1 MGTLFPLSLRERV
14 LTGVRGCAHAKEDG
28 AMLIGHFTEQP
39 WQDNTTGLMGTQS
52 LDLSIS
58 NGVYDPQV
66 GAKLYNRYLDEKVYA
81 EQMGFDALML
91 NEHHSTPFCMQGVTN
106 VGASI
111 LARETQKAKIIIL
124 GNILPIWDD
133 PLWLAEQLAMIDM
146 ISYGRLVSGFVRGGG
161 RESVSHNA
169 PPHFNRERF
178 EEAHDFIIKAW
189 TTPGPFRWEG
199 KHYHYRYVNPW
210 ARPLQQPHPPIWIP
224 STVSV
229 ETVKWT
235 ARHRYPLVL
244 LATKLEPTK
253 EAFQLYHDTAAEEGY
268 ESGTQ
273 NVAYLWK
280 VHVDETEEL
289 AEAAG
294 RKYLSGVSNPF
305 LAGNE
310 GTINP
315 AIMNLPGHTSRT
327 SRRLAATAFGPA
339 GRFGTNRR
347 PYEDLVQDYSII
359 SGTPKTI
366 LPKIRHVL
374 EYLRPGS
381 VFFWDGDGA
390 MTHEDQMRSL
400 RLMGEEV
407 IPAVREM
414 GKELELF
421 SPFEVDSATGKPLT
435 PEAGAPQPAT
445 GSATA

>member
-1 MGTLFPLSLRERV
+1 MF
-14 LTGVRGCAHAKEDG
+14 
-28 AMLIGHFTEQP
+28 IGHFTEQP
-39 WQDNTTGLMGTQS
+39 WQDDKTGLMGTQS

-58 NGVYDPQV
+58 NAAYDPAV
-66 GAKLYNRYLDEKVYA
+66 GARLYNRYLDEKIYA
-81 EQMGFDALML
+81 EEVGFDGLML

-111 LARETQKAKIIIL
+111 LARQTKKAKIVIL

-169 PPHFNRERF
+169 PPHYNRERF
-178 EEAHDFIIKAW
+178 EEAHDFIIKTW
-189 TTPGPFRWEG
+189 TTAGPFRWEG

-210 ARPLQQPHPPIWIP
+210 AKPLQQPHPQIWIP

-235 ARHRYPLVL
+235 AQHRYPIVL

-253 EAFQLYHDTAAEEGY
+253 EAFRLYADTAAEAGY
-268 ESGTQ
+268 TSGTQ
-273 NVAYLWK
+273 HVAYLFK
-280 VHVDETEEL
+280 VHVDETEEK
-289 AEAAG
+289 AEEVG

-310 GTINP
+310 GAVNP

-327 SRRLAATAFGPA
+327 SRRLAAASFGPA
-339 GRFGTNRR
+339 GRFGINRR
-347 PYEDLVQDYSII
+347 SYEEQVNDYTII
-359 SGTPKTI
+359 SGTPKTV

-381 VFFWDGDGA
+381 IFFWDGDGA

-400 RLMGEEV
+400 RLMGAEI

-414 GKELELF
+414 GEELELF
-421 SPFEVDSATGKPLT
+421 GPFEVDPANGQPMGARQASDTSSASHAAASAL
-435 PEAGAPQPAT
+435 PEINA
-445 GSATA
+445 

>member
-1 MGTLFPLSLRERV
+1 
-14 LTGVRGCAHAKEDG
+14 
-28 AMLIGHFTEQP
+28 
-39 WQDNTTGLMGTQS
+39 MGTQS
-52 LDLSIS
+52 TDLGIS
-58 NGVYDPQV
+58 NSFYNPAV
-66 GAKLYNRYLDEKVYA
+66 GASLYNRYLDEKLYA
-81 EQMGFDALML
+81 EEMGFDAFML

-106 VGASI
+106 IGAAI
-111 LARETQKAKIIIL
+111 LARQTKKAKIIIL
-124 GNILPIWDD
+124 GNVLPIWDD
-133 PLWLAEQLAMIDM
+133 PLWLAEQLSMIDM

-161 RESVSHNA
+161 RESFAHNA

-189 TTPGPFRWEG
+189 TEPGPWRWEG
-199 KHYHYRYVNPW
+199 KHYQYRYVNPW
-210 ARPLQQPHPPIWIP
+210 ARPLQQPHPQIWIP

-235 ARHRYPLVL
+235 AEHRYPLVL
-244 LATKLEPTK
+244 LATKLEPTRD
-253 EAFQLYHDTAAEEGY
+253 AFQLYHDTAKENGY
-268 ESGTQ
+268 KSGTQ
-273 NVAYLWK
+273 NLAYLFK
-280 VHVDETEEL
+280 VHVDETEEK
-289 AEAAG
+289 ADEVA

-310 GTINP
+310 GQINP
-315 AIMNLPGHTSRT
+315 AIMSLPGHTSRT
-327 SRRLAATAFGPA
+327 SNRLQAAAFGPA

-347 PYEDLVQDYSII
+347 PYEDQVEDLTII
-359 SGTPKTI
+359 SGTPKTV

-381 VFFWDGDGA
+381 IFFWDGDGA

-421 SPFEVDSATGKPLT
+421 SSFEVDPRTGEKIESA
-435 PEAGAPQPAT
+435 EEV
-445 GSATA
+445 SS

>member
-1 MGTLFPLSLRERV
+1 
-14 LTGVRGCAHAKEDG
+14 
-28 AMLIGHFTEQP
+28 
-39 WQDNTTGLMGTQS
+39 MGTQS
-52 LDLSIS
+52 TDLGIS
-58 NGVYDPQV
+58 NSFYNPAV
-66 GAKLYNRYLDEKVYA
+66 GASLYNRYLDEKLYA
-81 EQMGFDALML
+81 EEMGFDAFML

-106 VGASI
+106 IGAAI
-111 LARETQKAKIIIL
+111 LARQTKKAKIIIL
-124 GNILPIWDD
+124 GNVLPIWDD
-133 PLWLAEQLAMIDM
+133 PLWLAEQLSMIDM

-161 RESVSHNA
+161 RESFAHNA

-189 TTPGPFRWEG
+189 TEPGPWRWEG
-199 KHYHYRYVNPW
+199 KHYQYRYVNPW
-210 ARPLQQPHPPIWIP
+210 ARPLQQPHPQIWIP

-235 ARHRYPLVL
+235 AEHRYPLVL
-244 LATKLEPTK
+244 LATKLEPTRD
-253 EAFQLYHDTAAEEGY
+253 AFQLYHNTAKENGY
-268 ESGTQ
+268 KSGTQ
-273 NVAYLWK
+273 NLAYLFK
-280 VHVDETEEL
+280 VHVDETEEK
-289 AEAAG
+289 ADEVA

-310 GTINP
+310 GQINP
-315 AIMNLPGHTSRT
+315 AIMSLPGHTSRT
-327 SRRLAATAFGPA
+327 SNRLQAAAFGPA

-347 PYEDLVQDYSII
+347 PYEDQVEDLTII
-359 SGTPKTI
+359 SGTPKTV

-381 VFFWDGDGA
+381 IFFWDGDGA

-421 SPFEVDSATGKPLT
+421 SSFEVDPRTGEKIESA
-435 PEAGAPQPAT
+435 EEV
-445 GSATA
+445 SS

>member
-1 MGTLFPLSLRERV
+1 
-14 LTGVRGCAHAKEDG
+14 
-28 AMLIGHFTEQP
+28 MLIGHFTEQP

-58 NGVYDPQV
+58 NGVYDPKV
-66 GAKLYNRYLDEKVYA
+66 GAKLYNRYLDEKIYA
-81 EQMGFDALML
+81 DQIGFDALML

-111 LARETQKAKIIIL
+111 LARETKQAKIIIL

-244 LATKLEPTK
+244 LATKLGPTK

-310 GTINP
+310 GAVNP

-327 SRRLAATAFGPA
+327 SRKLAATAFGPA

-347 PYEDLVQDYSII
+347 PYEDQVNDYTII

-374 EYLRPGS
+374 EYIRPGS

-421 SPFEVDSATGKPLT
+421 SPFEVDPATGKPLT
-435 PEAGAPQPAT
+435 AAAGAPQPAT
-445 GSATA
+445 DSATT

>member
-1 MGTLFPLSLRERV
+1 
-14 LTGVRGCAHAKEDG
+14 
-28 AMLIGHFTEQP
+28 MLIGHFTEQP
-39 WQDNTTGLMGTQS
+39 WQDNKTGLMGTQS
-52 LDLSIS
+52 TDLSIS
-58 NGVYDPQV
+58 NAVYDPAV
-66 GAKLYNRYLDEKVYA
+66 GAQLYNRYLDEKLYIEEV
-81 EQMGFDALML
+81 GFDAVML

-106 VGASI
+106 VGAAI
-111 LARETQKAKIIIL
+111 LARITKKVKIIIL

-146 ISYGRLVSGFVRGGG
+146 VSYGRLVSGFVRGGG
-161 RESVSHNA
+161 RESVAHNA
-169 PPHFNRERF
+169 PPVYNRERF

-189 TTPGPFRWEG
+189 TTPGPFRWES
-199 KHYHYRYVNPW
+199 KHYNYRYVNPW

-235 ARHRYPLVL
+235 AEHRYPLVL

-253 EAFQLYHDTAAEEGY
+253 AAFQLYHDTAAEMGY

-289 AEAAG
+289 AEEVG

-310 GTINP
+310 GQVNP

-327 SRRLAATAFGPA
+327 SQRLAAASFGPA

-347 PYEDLVQDYSII
+347 PYEDQINDYTII
-359 SGTPKTI
+359 TGTPDTV

-400 RLMGEEV
+400 RLMGQEV

-414 GKELELF
+414 AKELDLF
-421 SPFEVDSATGKPLT
+421 SPFQVDPATGKSLEAT
-435 PEAGAPQPAT
+435 PAVGQRVDAT
-445 GSATA
+445 V

>member
-1 MGTLFPLSLRERV
+1 
-14 LTGVRGCAHAKEDG
+14 
-28 AMLIGHFTEQP
+28 MLIGHFTEQP
-39 WQDNTTGLMGTQS
+39 WQDNKTGLMGSQS

-58 NGVYDPQV
+58 NDLYDPQI
-66 GAKLYNRYLDEKVYA
+66 GARLYNRYIDEKIYA
-81 EQMGFDALML
+81 EEMGFEGLML

-111 LARETQKAKIIIL
+111 LARVTHRAKIIIL

-161 RESVSHNA
+161 RESFSHNA
-169 PPHFNRERF
+169 PPHYNRERF
-178 EEAHDFIIKAW
+178 EEAHNFIIKAW
-189 TTPGPFRWEG
+189 SDPGPFRWEG

-210 ARPLQQPHPPIWIP
+210 ARPLQKPHPQIWIP

-229 ETVKWT
+229 ETVEWT

-244 LATKLEPTK
+244 LATKLGPTK
-253 EAFQLYHDTAAEEGY
+253 DAFDLYRKITAEEGY

-273 NVAYLWK
+273 NLAYLFK

-289 AEAAG
+289 AEEAG

-305 LAGNE
+305 LSGNE
-310 GTINP
+310 GLVNN
-315 AIMNLPGHTSRT
+315 AIMNLPGHTSRR
-327 SRRLAATAFGPA
+327 SKHLAAAAYGPK
-339 GRFGTNRR
+339 GRLGTTRR
-347 PYEDLVQDYSII
+347 PYEEQARDLSII
-359 SGTPKTI
+359 SGTPKTV
-366 LPKIRHVL
+366 LPKVRHVL

-381 VFFWDGDGA
+381 IFFWDGDGA
-390 MTHEDQMRSL
+390 MSHDDQMRSL

-414 GKELELF
+414 GQELELF
-421 SPFEVDSATGKPLT
+421 SPFEVNPATGKPVEDT
-435 PEAGAPQPAT
+435 ASVSTQSES
-445 GSATA
+445 SASD

>member
-1 MGTLFPLSLRERV
+1 
-14 LTGVRGCAHAKEDG
+14 
-28 AMLIGHFTEQP
+28 MLIGHFTEQP
-39 WQDNTTGLMGTQS
+39 WQDDTTGLMGTQS

-58 NGVYDPQV
+58 NGVYDPKV
-66 GAKLYNRYLDEKVYA
+66 GAKLYNRYLDEKIYA
-81 EQMGFDALML
+81 DQIGFDALML

-111 LARETQKAKIIIL
+111 LARETKQAKIIIL

-229 ETVKWT
+229 ETVQWT

-244 LATKLEPTK
+244 LATKLEPTR

-310 GTINP
+310 GAVNP

-347 PYEDLVQDYSII
+347 PYEDQVNDYTII

-374 EYLRPGS
+374 EYIRPGS

-421 SPFEVDSATGKPLT
+421 SPFEVDPGTGKPLT
-435 PEAGAPQPAT
+435 AAAGAPH
-445 GSATA
+445 SATDSATT

>member
-1 MGTLFPLSLRERV
+1 
-14 LTGVRGCAHAKEDG
+14 
-28 AMLIGHFTEQP
+28 MLIGHFTEQP

-58 NGVYDPQV
+58 NGVYDPKV
-66 GAKLYNRYLDEKVYA
+66 GAKLYNRYLDEKIYA
-81 EQMGFDALML
+81 DQIGFDALML

-111 LARETQKAKIIIL
+111 LARETKQAKIIIL

-244 LATKLEPTK
+244 LATKLGPTK

-310 GTINP
+310 GAVNP

-327 SRRLAATAFGPA
+327 SRKLAATAFGPA

-347 PYEDLVQDYSII
+347 PYEDQVNDYTII

-374 EYLRPGS
+374 EYIRPGS

-421 SPFEVDSATGKPLT
+421 SPFEVDPATSKPLT
-435 PEAGAPQPAT
+435 AAAGAPQPAT
-445 GSATA
+445 DSATT

>member
-1 MGTLFPLSLRERV
+1 
-14 LTGVRGCAHAKEDG
+14 
-28 AMLIGHFTEQP
+28 MLIGHFTEQP

-58 NGVYDPQV
+58 NGVYDPKV
-66 GAKLYNRYLDEKVYA
+66 GAQLYNRYLDEKIYA
-81 EQMGFDALML
+81 DQIGFDALML

-111 LARETQKAKIIIL
+111 LARETKQAKIIIL

-310 GTINP
+310 GAINP

-327 SRRLAATAFGPA
+327 SRKLAATAFGPA

-347 PYEDLVQDYSII
+347 PYEDQVNDYTII
-359 SGTPKTI
+359 SGTPKTV

-421 SPFEVDSATGKPLT
+421 SPFEVNPATGKPLT
-435 PEAGAPQPAT
+435 AAAGAPQAASD
-445 GSATA
+445 SATT

>member
-1 MGTLFPLSLRERV
+1 
-14 LTGVRGCAHAKEDG
+14 
-28 AMLIGHFTEQP
+28 MLIGNFTEQP
-39 WQDNTTGLMGTQS
+39 WQDDNSGLMGTQS
-52 LDLSIS
+52 TDLSIS
-58 NGVYDPQV
+58 NEYYDPQV
-66 GAKLYNRYLDEKVYA
+66 GARLYNRYLDEKVYA
-81 EQMGFDALML
+81 EEMGFDAVML

-111 LARETQKAKIIIL
+111 LARITSKVKIIIL
-124 GNILPIWDD
+124 GNVLPIWDD

-146 ISYGRLVSGFVRGGG
+146 ISHGRLVSGFVRGGG
-161 RESVSHNA
+161 RESYAHNS

-178 EEAHDFIIKAW
+178 EEAHDFLIKAW

-210 ARPLQQPHPPIWIP
+210 MRPLQQPHPPIWIP

-235 ARHRYPLVL
+235 AQKAYPLVL
-244 LATKLEPTK
+244 LATKLEPTR
-253 EAFQLYHDTAAEEGY
+253 EAFQLYHDTAAEFGHK
-268 ESGTQ
+268 SGTQ

-280 VHVDETEEL
+280 VHVDETEEK
-289 AEAAG
+289 AEEVG

-310 GTINP
+310 GQVNP
-315 AIMNLPGHTSRT
+315 AIMSLPGHTSRT
-327 SRRLAATAFGPA
+327 SRRLSATSFGPA

-347 PYEDLVQDYSII
+347 PYEDQAADLSII
-359 SGTPKTI
+359 SGTPRTV
-366 LPKIRHVL
+366 LPKIRQVL

-390 MTHEDQMRSL
+390 MTHEDSMRSL
-400 RLMGEEV
+400 RLMGQEV

-414 GKELELF
+414 AKELDLK
-421 SPFEVDSATGKPLT
+421 SPFEVDTKTGEPIGEKT
-435 PEAGAPQPAT
+435 PEAVAGDD
-445 GSATA
+445 

>member
-1 MGTLFPLSLRERV
+1 
-14 LTGVRGCAHAKEDG
+14 
-28 AMLIGHFTEQP
+28 MLIGHFTEQP

-58 NGVYDPQV
+58 NGVYDPKV
-66 GAKLYNRYLDEKVYA
+66 GAKLYNRYLDEKIYA
-81 EQMGFDALML
+81 DQIGFDALML

-111 LARETQKAKIIIL
+111 LARETKQAKIIIL

-244 LATKLEPTK
+244 LATKLGPTK

-310 GTINP
+310 GAVNP

-327 SRRLAATAFGPA
+327 SRKLAATAFGPA

-347 PYEDLVQDYSII
+347 PYEDQVNDYTII

-374 EYLRPGS
+374 EYIRPGS

-421 SPFEVDSATGKPLT
+421 SPFEVDPATGKPLT
-435 PEAGAPQPAT
+435 ADAGASQPAT
-445 GSATA
+445 DNAAP